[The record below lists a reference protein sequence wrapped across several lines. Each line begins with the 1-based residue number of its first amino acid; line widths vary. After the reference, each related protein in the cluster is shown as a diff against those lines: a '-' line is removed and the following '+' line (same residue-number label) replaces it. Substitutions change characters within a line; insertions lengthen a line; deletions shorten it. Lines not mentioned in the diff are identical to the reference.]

1 MGGAFVS
8 VADDLS
14 CLYWNPAGLT
24 RLKKGEI
31 LVSYDELANSNYLV
45 IINPGKVK
53 RLIKQELNDEEIGKE
68 TKSDILVKGSF
79 TKSGDTFR
87 IDAKAIDAHNLTLL
101 VAESVEGDVNGLF
114 DLVYD
119 LAWQLDRKLYFKLNP
134 GKEVATDLNN
144 IGGLYLALKDYPKA
158 EELFKKAEEELSKTG
173 FKWKG
178 NPGMVEVCLATG
190 RYEQALKL
198 LEEMT
203 PGWFSSLPYQ
213 ILYHQQRGLGLKGSG
228 RLKEASGEFLRAVL
242 MIEEMRERVKGEKIG
257 FFGAGGRIRAYQELV
272 ATLSERA
279 IKGEEQDERFGPYG
293 RDLACAAFYFSESTK
308 ARLKTKARM
317 TDF

>member
-53 RLIKQELNDEEIGKE
+53 RLIKQELNEEEIGKE

-87 IDAKAIDAHNLTLL
+87 IDAKAFDAHNLTLL

-114 DLVYD
+114 DLIYD

-134 GKEVATDLNN
+134 GKGVATN
-144 IGGLYLALKDYPKA
+144 
-158 EELFKKAEEELSKTG
+158 S
-173 FKWKG
+173 
-178 NPGMVEVCLATG
+178 
-190 RYEQALKL
+190 
-198 LEEMT
+198 
-203 PGWFSSLPYQ
+203 
-213 ILYHQQRGLGLKGSG
+213 
-228 RLKEASGEFLRAVL
+228 
-242 MIEEMRERVKGEKIG
+242 
-257 FFGAGGRIRAYQELV
+257 
-272 ATLSERA
+272 
-279 IKGEEQDERFGPYG
+279 
-293 RDLACAAFYFSESTK
+293 
-308 ARLKTKARM
+308 
-317 TDF
+317 